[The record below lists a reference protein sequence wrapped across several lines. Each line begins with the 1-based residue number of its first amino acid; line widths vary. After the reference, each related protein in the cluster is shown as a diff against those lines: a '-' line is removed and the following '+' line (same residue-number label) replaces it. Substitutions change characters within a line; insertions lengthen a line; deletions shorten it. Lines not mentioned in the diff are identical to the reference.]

1 MATYTGLKQSFTP
14 GAVASD
20 ASRYVFGLSFKV
32 TSANMQLD
40 GWWWWCDIAGGQ
52 ASTAEDFGLWTST
65 GTGTGAYVTGS
76 KVTSGTFVQGW
87 NFVSCSSPIALT
99 SGQEYRAVKTS
110 DRAATGSNCYTAV
123 SHFFDTGSGSAGA
136 VNGPLT
142 IFAKNGATTNPEPHG
157 DGQMVFLG
165 GGTAPDVTTV
175 YPITEFNQ
183 TWYGMDVQVSDVAGG
198 GQTVNL
204 TTAQETIAAPAPSL
218 YSQVALPVAQQ
229 SLSALALAPRLQLTL
244 AVARVAVA
252 AHPVIVSGGNLPPLG
267 AGAGGTVTQPG
278 YGGSVTSGTFG
289 GEVS

>member
-1 MATYTGLKQSFTP
+1 M
-14 GAVASD
+14 
-20 ASRYVFGLSFKV
+20 GLSFKV

-40 GWWWWCDIAGGQ
+40 GWWWWCDIAGSQ
-52 ASTAEDFGLWTST
+52 SPAAEDFALWTST

-87 NFVSCSSPIALT
+87 NFVACSSPIPLT
-99 SGQEYRAVKTS
+99 SGQEYRAVKTT
-110 DRAATGSNCYTAV
+110 DRGATGSNSYTAV
-123 SHFFDTGSGSAGA
+123 SHFFDTGPGVAGS

-142 IFAKNGATTNPEPHG
+142 IFARNGAATNPEPAG
-157 DGQMVFLG
+157 DGQMVFASG
-165 GGTAPDVTTV
+165 RSDVTLY
-175 YPITEFNQ
+175 YPVTEFNQ
-183 TWYGMDVQVSDVAGG
+183 TWYGMDVQVSDIAA

-218 YSQVALPVAQQ
+218 HSQLALPVAQQ

-244 AVARVAVA
+244 AVARVTTT
-252 AHPVIVSGGNLPPLG
+252 AHPVFVSGGNLPPLG